1 MFSID
6 AYDYELPPELI
17 AQQPVKQR
25 DRSNLLILNR
35 QNGSCAHSVFADL
48 YQFLTPN
55 DVLVVNN
62 TAVVPGRLFGR
73 KDSGG
78 KVEVLLADFAGGCL
92 TDPKTGDFVCECLVK
107 AAKRPR
113 PGTRLHFGRDLSGEV
128 LASHNGTHTIRFQSE
143 TDFEDTLDRIGAVPL
158 PPYIKRDQIK
168 GDRPDDRLA
177 YQTVYASQRGAV
189 AAPTAGLHFTE
200 HLLDKVK
207 SKGVSVI
214 PITLHV
220 GYGTFAPV
228 RVSDIRTHKMHPE
241 RFHISGE
248 AADLINRARESQK
261 RVIAVGTTCVRTL
274 EYALDENEQ
283 ISAGSGRC
291 DLFIYPGYRYKVV
304 DAMITNFHLPK
315 STLLMLVSA
324 FAGRENILKAYQV
337 AIRRK
342 YRFYSYGDAMFIC

>member
-1 MFSID
+1 MFSLD
-6 AYDYELPPELI
+6 AYDYELPSELI
-17 AQQPVKQR
+17 AQQPVEQR
-25 DRSNLLILNR
+25 DQSNLLILNR
-35 QNGSCAHSVFADL
+35 QNGSRVHSIFADL
-48 YQFLTPN
+48 YRLLTPD
-55 DVLVVNN
+55 DVLVVND
-62 TAVVPGRLFGR
+62 TQVVPGRLYGR

-78 KVEVLLADFAGGCL
+78 KVEVLIADFAGGSV
-92 TDPKTGDFVCECLVK
+92 TDPATGSFTCECLVK

-113 PGTRLHFGRDLSGEV
+113 PGTRLHFSRDLSAEV
-128 LASHNGTHTIRFQSE
+128 LASRNGTHTIRFHSE
-143 TDFEDTLDRIGAVPL
+143 TDFENTIDRIGEVPL
-158 PPYIKRDQIK
+158 PPYIKRDQK
-168 GDRPDDRLA
+168 KASLTDDRLA

-200 HLLDKVK
+200 QLLEKIK
-207 SKGVSVI
+207 FKGIRVV

-220 GYGTFAPV
+220 GYGTFSPV
-228 RVSDIRTHKMHPE
+228 RVSDIRSHKMHPE

-248 AADLINRARESQK
+248 SADRINTARALKK

-274 EYALDENEQ
+274 EYALHDNGQ
-283 ISAGSGRC
+283 ISPGSGRC

-324 FAGRENILKAYQV
+324 FAGRENILKAYRE